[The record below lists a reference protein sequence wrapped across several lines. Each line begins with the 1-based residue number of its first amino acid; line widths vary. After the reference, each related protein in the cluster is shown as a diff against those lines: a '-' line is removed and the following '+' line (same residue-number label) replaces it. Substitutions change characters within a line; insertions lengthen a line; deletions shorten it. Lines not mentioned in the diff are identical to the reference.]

1 MRATLPVLPL
11 LLASFTVACG
21 GSAEQA
27 TPSSGEAGGVV
38 ETPLDAR
45 AECERLQVATLPFA
59 KELLSS
65 RGDFLP
71 YGGSLTANGELGA
84 RAGWTGDDHPQAG
97 EVLELLEERFAASA
111 ERGELRATAI
121 VFGVAVTP
129 PGKDA
134 KQNAIAVA
142 LDHRDGHS
150 RIVFHPYSFTQAG
163 ELVLESA
170 FELEGAHSVF
180 APREMDD

>member
-1 MRATLPVLPL
+1 MRATLPAL
-11 LLASFTVACG
+11 LLTLALFTVACG

-27 TPSSGEAGGVV
+27 AQPTGEAGGIA
-38 ETPLDAR
+38 EAPADAR
-45 AECERLQVATLPFA
+45 AECEQLQEATLPFA

-65 RGDFLP
+65 RGEFLP
-71 YGGSLTANGELGA
+71 YGGSLSASGELGA

-134 KQNAIAVA
+134 KQDAIAVA
-142 LDHRDGHS
+142 LDHREGHS

-163 ELVLESA
+163 ELVLEPA